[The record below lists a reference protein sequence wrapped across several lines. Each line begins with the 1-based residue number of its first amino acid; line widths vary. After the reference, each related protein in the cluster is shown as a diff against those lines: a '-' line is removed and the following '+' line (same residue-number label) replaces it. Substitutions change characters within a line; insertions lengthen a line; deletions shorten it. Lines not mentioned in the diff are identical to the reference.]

1 MPKEAKTVRRVWEGK
16 YIRVEVAD
24 HPHGIWEYARRQKN
38 ISAAVI
44 LPITD
49 AGELVLVE
57 QYRIPLGC
65 SCIELP
71 AGLIGDEAEGE
82 SAQSSA
88 ARELEEETG
97 YIARHWHYIGEFA
110 SSPGMVGETFHF
122 FKATGLSRVSA
133 GGGVEGE
140 GITVHVVP
148 RTGLPGFLEAA
159 RLRGCA
165 IDVRIATLLPL
176 L

>member
-1 MPKEAKTVRRVWEGK
+1 M
-16 YIRVEVAD
+16 YIRVEEAD

-49 AGELVLVE
+49 GDELVLVE
-57 QYRIPLGC
+57 QHRIPLGC

-97 YIARHWHYIGEFA
+97 FVARNWRYIGEFA
-110 SSPGMVGETFHF
+110 SSPGMMGETFHF

-133 GGGVEGE
+133 GGGVAGE

-148 RTGLPGFLEAA
+148 RAELPTFIQTA
-159 RLRGCA
+159 RLRGCV